1 MKRKTSRRRLK
12 FNFTDL
18 HEDSSFVKHVVQRVS
33 EIVLRPEKNNSS
45 RKITSKTWNQVFPYR
60 ASFWRKSSLN
70 ICGIRAH
77 STSRNLFGFSSL
89 VSHRYF
95 HLRLRTTTKLQKS
108 QASDAKNSN
117 RQRLRKKKHAI
128 KISFA
133 ASKKETEKKDKKET
147 KEKENRKKMT
157 SRRVSRIRYP
167 VVGSS
172 LLFATFQEAREVG
185 ARGN

>member
-33 EIVLRPEKNNSS
+33 EIVLRPEKNDSS

-70 ICGIRAH
+70 IRGIRAH

-89 VSHRYF
+89 FGHRYF

-117 RQRLRKKKHAI
+117 RQRLRKKTRDKNFI
-128 KISFA
+128 CSV
-133 ASKKETEKKDKKET
+133 KER
-147 KEKENRKKMT
+147 NRKK
-157 SRRVSRIRYP
+157 RQKRNKGKRK
-167 VVGSS
+167 
-172 LLFATFQEAREVG
+172 
-185 ARGN
+185 